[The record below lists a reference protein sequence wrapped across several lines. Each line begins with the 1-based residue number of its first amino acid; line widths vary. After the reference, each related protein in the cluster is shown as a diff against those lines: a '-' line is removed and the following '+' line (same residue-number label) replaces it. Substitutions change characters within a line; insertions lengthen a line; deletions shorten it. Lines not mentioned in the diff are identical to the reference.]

1 MINQIEEQHF
11 GAIESN
17 VFAYQLCNDDDPIM
31 ISGKEK
37 AASLSAAITQD
48 TAIQFAEWCVMN
60 ANPVFPNKSRWNL
73 AANRYVEIS
82 TAELY
87 QEFIKSKP

>member
-1 MINQIEEQHF
+1 MSNPIEEQHF

-17 VFAYQLCNDDDPIM
+17 IFAYQLCNDDDPIM

-37 AASLSAAITQD
+37 AASQSAAITQD
-48 TAIQFAEWCVMN
+48 TAIEFAEWCVMN
-60 ANPVFPNKSRWNL
+60 ANPVFPNKGRWNL
-73 AANRYVEIS
+73 AANHNVEFS

-87 QEFIKSKP
+87 QKFIKSK